1 MRNECEYCKSKELKE
16 INGKYFKLK
25 ATAGFENDRKYDSWI
40 MKGKKDKKAG
50 IMILTNGSNGVYFD
64 INFCPICRT
73 KIGRGGIVW
82 IYIVK

>member
-40 MKGKKDKKAG
+40 MKGK
-50 IMILTNGSNGVYFD
+50 
-64 INFCPICRT
+64 R
-73 KIGRGGIVW
+73 
-82 IYIVK
+82 